1 MTKSDTKR
9 LGANL
14 PRRGDPIEPEVF
26 RAIADCTYDWESW
39 HNSSAE
45 ILWVNSAVERFTGFT
60 ASECLA
66 MDNYP
71 FPLISEED
79 HPRLAGY
86 IAQMAAGSTGNNIEF
101 NVVHRNGSMRW
112 VAISWQPMIDLA
124 GQSLGFRVSTRD
136 IAENRAMREQLR
148 LHNEHLEQLVQERT
162 ARIAELERHRLKME
176 QLASLGELAAGVA
189 HEINNPL
196 AGIRNALLLIKR
208 KLPTDIRHYE
218 KFDLIDREID
228 RISDITHQMYQ
239 LYRPSQQQE
248 SRFSIRRTIE
258 EVVCLSLPLSR
269 KTQVEAITRS
279 ETMKP
284 EGELEPDEVVLREG
298 ELKQV
303 LLNLV
308 HNAMHASQPGQTVEI
323 SSSTDARSLTI
334 TVSDQGHGIA
344 EANIDRVFDPFFST
358 KSETIG
364 QGMGLGLSVTRSIV
378 EAMQGTIELTSVAG
392 VGTRFTVRLPR
403 RLHRK
408 L

>member
-1 MTKSDTKR
+1 MTKTNSNIKPVE
-9 LGANL
+9 AKL
-14 PRRGDPIEPEVF
+14 PRRGDPIEPDVF

-39 HNSSAE
+39 HNSSGE

-71 FPLISEED
+71 FPLFSEED
-79 HPRLAGY
+79 RPRLAGY

-101 NVVHRNGSMRW
+101 NVIHRNGSNRW
-112 VAISWQPMIDLA
+112 VAISWQPMIDA
-124 GQSLGFRVSTRD
+124 TGRSLGFRVSKRD
-136 IAENRAMREQLR
+136 IAEKRAMREQLR

-162 ARIAELERHRLKME
+162 ARIAELERHRSKME

-208 KLPTDIRHYE
+208 QLPPHIKHYE

-228 RISDITHQMYQ
+228 RISGITHQMYQ

-248 SRFSIRRTIE
+248 SRFSIHRTIE
-258 EVVCLSLPLSR
+258 EVICLSLPLSH
-269 KTQVEAITRS
+269 KTRVEVKTRS
-279 ETMKP
+279 DAMEP
-284 EGELEPDEVVLREG
+284 EGDLEPHEVVLREG

-308 HNAMHASQPGQTVEI
+308 HNAMQASQPGQTVEI
-323 SSSTDARSLTI
+323 STSTDSSSLTI
-334 TVSDQGHGIA
+334 CVADQGHGVA
-344 EANIDRVFDPFFST
+344 ELNIDRVFDPFFST
-358 KSETIG
+358 KAETIG

-378 EAMQGTIELTSVAG
+378 EAMKGTIEVTSEVG
-392 VGTRFTVRLPR
+392 VGTQFTVRLPR
-403 RLHRK
+403 RLH
-408 L
+408 

>member
-1 MTKSDTKR
+1 MNRTLPTIPKR
-9 LGANL
+9 SE
-14 PRRGDPIEPEVF
+14 PIAPEFF
-26 RAIADCTYDWESW
+26 RAIADSTYDWESW

-45 ILWVNSAVERFTGFT
+45 ILWVNSAVERFTGFS
-60 ASECLA
+60 ASECLE

-71 FPLISEED
+71 FPLITEED

-101 NVVHRNGSMRW
+101 NVLHRDGSKHW
-112 VAISWQPMIDLA
+112 VAMSWQPMIDA
-124 GQSLGFRVSTRD
+124 TGRSLGFRVSTRD
-136 IAENRAMREQLR
+136 IAEKRALREQLR

-162 ARIAELERHRLKME
+162 ARVAELERHRSKME

-208 KLPTDIRHYE
+208 QLPTDIRHYE

-228 RISDITHQMYQ
+228 RISGITHQMYQ

-248 SRFSIRRTIE
+248 SRFSIQRTIE
-258 EVVCLSLPLSR
+258 EVVCLSLPLSH
-269 KTQVEAITRS
+269 KTKVEAVTRYEKMEPS
-279 ETMKP
+279 
-284 EGELEPDEVVLREG
+284 GELGPDEVVLREG

-308 HNAMHASQPGQTVEI
+308 HNAMQASQRGQSVEI
-323 SSSTDARSLTI
+323 SSSTDVNSLTI

-358 KSETIG
+358 KTETIG

-378 EAMQGTIELTSVAG
+378 EAMKGTIKVKSEVDAG
-392 VGTRFTVRLPR
+392 TQFTLKLPR
-403 RLHRK
+403 RLHGHA
-408 L
+408 

>member
-1 MTKSDTKR
+1 MNRLLPIIPKR
-9 LGANL
+9 GE
-14 PRRGDPIEPEVF
+14 PIAPEFF

-45 ILWVNSAVERFTGFT
+45 ILWVNSAVERFTGYS
-60 ASECLA
+60 ASECLE

-71 FPLISEED
+71 FPLISVED

-101 NVVHRNGSMRW
+101 NVVHRDGSQRW
-112 VAISWQPMIDLA
+112 VAISWQPMIDA
-124 GQSLGFRVSTRD
+124 VGRSLGFRVSTRD
-136 IAENRAMREQLR
+136 IAEKRAMREQLR

-162 ARIAELERHRLKME
+162 ARVAELERHRSKME

-208 KLPTDIRHYE
+208 QLPTDIRHYD

-228 RISDITHQMYQ
+228 RISGITHQMYQ

-248 SRFSIRRTIE
+248 SRFSIQRTIE
-258 EVVCLSLPLSR
+258 EIVCLTLPLSR
-269 KTQVEAITRS
+269 KALVEAITRS
-279 ETMKP
+279 ERMEP
-284 EGELEPDEVVLREG
+284 AGELGPDEVVLREG

-308 HNAMHASQPGQTVEI
+308 HNAIQASQPGQTVEI
-323 SSSTDARSLTI
+323 SSSTDVNSLTI
-334 TVSDQGHGIA
+334 AVSDQGHGIA
-344 EANIDRVFDPFFST
+344 EGNIDRVFDPFFST
-358 KSETIG
+358 KAETVG

-378 EAMQGTIELTSVAG
+378 EAMKGTIEVLSDVG
-392 VGTRFTVRLPR
+392 VGTRFTVKLPR

-408 L
+408 I